1 MRHRY
6 QYLWKMACAA
16 VVSMLLMASLTTYA
30 SQTGNKLKKA
40 GKEIDELEQK
50 KAAAEENV
58 GNLKEQESG
67 LKGELAGLNT
77 QLSDVS
83 AKINE
88 LEVKIADKQAELVQT
103 KEDLQAAEQTKQ
115 QQYESMKLRIRFV
128 YENGNANMIEV
139 LLGSSSMS
147 DFLSRA
153 EYVEEVNK
161 YDRKMLSEYENTC
174 EQITEKEKAIETEQ
188 AELTAMQSEME
199 DKEQEVNSLIAKT
212 QSSLTSKQQEISDA
226 QSTVDAYGAQIE
238 KMKAYEAELE
248 RKKAEEAKKLAA
260 EQKKKEAAAK
270 GGGGTVTANAGDLAM
285 LAALV
290 ECEAGGES
298 YDGQLAVA
306 SVVVNR
312 VKSGAFPNTVSGVI
326 YQGGQFSPVASG
338 RFAMVLAKGAAGSC
352 TQAANAALSGNT
364 NVSSLYFC
372 QASSGVSGTVI
383 GNHVFY

>member
-1 MRHRY
+1 MKHRY

-128 YENGNANMIEV
+128 YENGNANMRQNMWRRSINTT
-139 LLGSSSMS
+139 GRC
-147 DFLSRA
+147 FLSMKIPVCRS
-153 EYVEEVNK
+153 
-161 YDRKMLSEYENTC
+161 RKKKK
-174 EQITEKEKAIETEQ
+174 Q
-188 AELTAMQSEME
+188 
-199 DKEQEVNSLIAKT
+199 
-212 QSSLTSKQQEISDA
+212 SKQSRQ
-226 QSTVDAYGAQIE
+226 
-238 KMKAYEAELE
+238 
-248 RKKAEEAKKLAA
+248 
-260 EQKKKEAAAK
+260 
-270 GGGGTVTANAGDLAM
+270 N
-285 LAALV
+285 
-290 ECEAGGES
+290 
-298 YDGQLAVA
+298 
-306 SVVVNR
+306 
-312 VKSGAFPNTVSGVI
+312 
-326 YQGGQFSPVASG
+326 
-338 RFAMVLAKGAAGSC
+338 
-352 TQAANAALSGNT
+352 
-364 NVSSLYFC
+364 
-372 QASSGVSGTVI
+372 
-383 GNHVFY
+383 